1 MHLSRIVLLIAALIA
16 QTLAAE
22 ITVQTRFSQQ
32 QVAMGNPVQYI
43 VEITE
48 TSNSSRPE
56 LQSISSLPINDT
68 GGLRLQN
75 GRSSSNSSTQIM
87 NGRVVHQVT
96 RSAIMDVVAPGIGAY
111 TIPAFQMVIDGTSY
125 TAPAAQLQVVENT
138 QGELVFIRTN
148 IPETLYLGQTTAIE
162 LELFIANGVRSAR
175 IRDYDFTADGFEIP
189 TQLPENERESRETF
203 KNRSYQVISWPIEI
217 TPLST
222 GPQDVA
228 FQFLLS
234 AQMPNASS
242 QGSSQR
248 SPFGGSL
255 FDDFF
260 ARTENF
266 PVYSS
271 QTVNVLPVPAAGKP
285 ESYTGAIGSFIMNV
299 TTDVQESEVGEPIML
314 SVKLSGKGNFSRIQA
329 PKLAPDSNWKVYEP
343 EGQIEQPDQ
352 PNGVV
357 SKRYDYVMVPR
368 KAGELETPEVHFAYF
383 DPSSK
388 TYTELE
394 GPSIPIN
401 VAPSSNRTLANTAL
415 TETQDKN
422 FAVEE
427 LEPDLSRAL
436 TRAEALLTLDYQA
449 REPNS
454 VDSAKPFTSAW
465 FIGINAL
472 LAIGTVACGMALK
485 KRARLSSDPKYAS
498 LVAMRRD
505 LKAAKTE
512 AQGAKDADDF
522 FRHAN
527 EALRLA
533 LGCKVTKDLRSA
545 ELPELEAQL
554 EALSIAEDYRSEFRR
569 FFEAGHKRRF
579 SSKCAPVQL
588 ADVQKTFNH
597 LLQGL

>member
-32 QVAMGNPVQYI
+32 QVAMGNPVQYF

-162 LELFIANGVRSAR
+162 LELFIAYGVRSAR

-271 QTVNVLPVPAAGKP
+271 QTVDVLPVPAAGKP

-357 SKRYDYVMVPR
+357 SKRYD
-368 KAGELETPEVHFAYF
+368 
-383 DPSSK
+383 
-388 TYTELE
+388 
-394 GPSIPIN
+394 
-401 VAPSSNRTLANTAL
+401 
-415 TETQDKN
+415 
-422 FAVEE
+422 
-427 LEPDLSRAL
+427 
-436 TRAEALLTLDYQA
+436 
-449 REPNS
+449 
-454 VDSAKPFTSAW
+454 
-465 FIGINAL
+465 
-472 LAIGTVACGMALK
+472 
-485 KRARLSSDPKYAS
+485 
-498 LVAMRRD
+498 
-505 LKAAKTE
+505 
-512 AQGAKDADDF
+512 
-522 FRHAN
+522 
-527 EALRLA
+527 
-533 LGCKVTKDLRSA
+533 
-545 ELPELEAQL
+545 
-554 EALSIAEDYRSEFRR
+554 
-569 FFEAGHKRRF
+569 
-579 SSKCAPVQL
+579 
-588 ADVQKTFNH
+588 
-597 LLQGL
+597 